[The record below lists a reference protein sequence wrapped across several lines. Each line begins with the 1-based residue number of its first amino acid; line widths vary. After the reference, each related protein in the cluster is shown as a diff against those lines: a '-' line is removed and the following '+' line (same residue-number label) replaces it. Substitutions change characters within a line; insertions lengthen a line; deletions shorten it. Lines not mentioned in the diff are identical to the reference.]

1 MFISNETLVN
11 HYFDAYIKED
21 KDFLRYFMLIKQ
33 MIKKYG
39 KRSLDISTY
48 LESLKKH
55 SSETYQIV
63 MLLKSLDKLE
73 IRNINQIII
82 LLKKRYAE
90 SKKEFAVTT
99 EKNIQKQVGSFV
111 TDTFKNV
118 DLDYQDSS
126 KVGIDVKWEGYRYKR
141 DLDRDLN
148 LLLG

>member
-11 HYFDAYIKED
+11 QYFAPNIKD
-21 KDFLRYFMLIKQ
+21 KDFLRYFMLVKQ

-39 KRSLDISTY
+39 KRCLDIPTY
-48 LESLKKH
+48 LEALKKH
-55 SSETYQIV
+55 SPASYEIV
-63 MLLKSLDKLE
+63 ILLKSMNKLE
-73 IRNINQIII
+73 LKHINQITL
-82 LLKKRYAE
+82 LLKKKYADT
-90 SKKEFAVTT
+90 KKEFAITT
-99 EKNIQKQVGSFV
+99 DKNIQKQLWSFV
-111 TDTFKNV
+111 MDTFKNV